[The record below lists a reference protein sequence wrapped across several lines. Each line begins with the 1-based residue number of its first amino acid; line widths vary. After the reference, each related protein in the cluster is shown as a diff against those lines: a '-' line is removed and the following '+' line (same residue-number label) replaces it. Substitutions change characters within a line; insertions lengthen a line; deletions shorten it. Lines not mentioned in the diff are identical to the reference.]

1 MQWGTNMEDKKTLRD
16 MCRKHGLTFSE
27 YMLDDRQGGQNLAEL
42 LQIIS
47 MKIDPNNSFQKAT

>member
-1 MQWGTNMEDKKTLRD
+1 MEDKKTLRD

-47 MKIDPNNSFQKAT
+47 LQIDPNNSFEKAT